1 LPFHSPL
8 RRGPITAGPRVD
20 APSRPYAAGQ
30 FLRNNR
36 QLTHRSLLLRLACG
50 VAIASSLAGC
60 DKKPSAAS
68 DATVTEA
75 VASLPT
81 SFAYDKGD
89 FSYAG
94 FEFQINTNA
103 GLVQNPYAKTASGDL
118 QQDFFHFTGALA
130 ESYEVSPDG
139 LTYIFHLHKGVL
151 SPAGHEL
158 TADDVLWT
166 YDRKWHSTSVA
177 PFISYP
183 AIIDPAKQFTKLG
196 KYDVSIKIDRAG
208 DGFTLLALLA
218 HVSGDI
224 YDSTLLKVHTTTD
237 DPYAVKWSAAHGN
250 FGFGAY
256 TLASFTPGQQL
267 VLVANP
273 HYYAG
278 EPKVK
283 KIIQQL
289 VPDAGT
295 RANLVRNKD
304 VDIATALLPADVAA
318 FSGTS
323 GVRVFTVNPVSYVRL
338 ELNTLSEPFKNVALR
353 RALRYAIPYD
363 QIVKEVYKGRAIIQ
377 KGYINPRY
385 PGATD
390 EGLEANVYDPDKVRQ
405 MLKDAGYTLPV
416 AFTIT
421 LPNAFPD
428 LQQAAVRIQSAA
440 SAAGIAITLR
450 TMPMAGAQQ
459 AFGTGNFQAYLI
471 AQQSISQSP
480 AYELMLQFTKGSP
493 LNNTGWLSDE
503 YNAAV
508 AKGVAVGDP
517 LTPEAGKWWNQ
528 AQQIWWQAAPML
540 PIAFIQPNT
549 AFGPRVQGYA
559 DRSDGTIDFASVS
572 FVK

>member
-1 LPFHSPL
+1 M
-8 RRGPITAGPRVD
+8 T
-20 APSRPYAAGQ
+20 SRS
-30 FLRNNR
+30 FLT
-36 QLTHRSLLLRLACG
+36 QLAFGLAIACG
-50 VAIASSLAGC
+50 LASCG
-60 DKKPSAAS
+60 KPSGGTS

-103 GLVQNPYAKTASGDL
+103 GLVQNPYAKTASGDM
-118 QQDFFHFTGALA
+118 QQDFFHFAGALA

-139 LTYIFHLHKGVL
+139 QTYIFHLHKGVV
-151 SPAGHEL
+151 SAAGHEL
-158 TADDVLWT
+158 TADDVLWS
-166 YDRKWHSTSVA
+166 YDRKWHSTSVT

-183 AIIDPAKQFTKLG
+183 AIVDPARQFKKLS
-196 KYDVSIKIDRAG
+196 KYDVAIKIDRAG

-224 YDSTLLKVHTTTD
+224 YDSTLLKQHATTE
-237 DPYAVKWSAAHGN
+237 DPYAVAWSATHGN

-256 TLASFTPGQQL
+256 TLESFTPGQKL

-278 EPKVK
+278 EPKVR
-283 KIIQQL
+283 KIIQEL

-304 VDIATALLPADVAA
+304 VDIATALRPADIASFGA
-318 FSGTS
+318 SS
-323 GVRVFTVNPVSYVRL
+323 GVKSFMVNPVSYVRL
-338 ELNTLSEPFKNVALR
+338 ELNTLSGPFKDAALR
-353 RALRYAIPYD
+353 RALRYAIPYE
-363 QIVKEVYKGRAIIQ
+363 QIAREVYKGRAEIQ

-390 EGLEANVYDPDKVRQ
+390 EGLENNVYDPDRARR
-405 MLKDAGYTLPV
+405 MLTDAGYTLPV

-428 LQQAAVRIQSAA
+428 LEQTAVQIQSAA
-440 SAAGIAITLR
+440 AAAGMAVALR

-459 AFGTGNFQAYLI
+459 AFGTENYQAYLI
-471 AQQSISQSP
+471 VQQSISQSP

-493 LNNTGWLSDE
+493 LNNTGWLSDDYE
-503 YNAAV
+503 AAV

-528 AQQIWWQAAPML
+528 AQRIWWQAAPML
-540 PIAFIQPNT
+540 PIVFVQPNT

-559 DRSDGTIDFASVS
+559 DRSDGTIDFANVS
-572 FVK
+572 LRSDASRH

>member
-1 LPFHSPL
+1 MTFESSN
-8 RRGPITAGPRVD
+8 RRLG
-20 APSRPYAAGQ
+20 
-30 FLRNNR
+30 
-36 QLTHRSLLLRLACG
+36 LALAL
-50 VAIASSLAGC
+50 AIGFCLAGC
-60 DKKPSAAS
+60 GQGSGDRS

-75 VASLPT
+75 VPALPT
-81 SFAYDKGD
+81 SFAYDAGD

-103 GLVQNPYAKTASGDL
+103 QLVQNPYARTASGDL
-118 QQDFFHFTGALA
+118 QQDFFHFAGALA
-130 ESYEVSPDG
+130 ESYDVSPDG
-139 LTYIFHLHKGVL
+139 LTYVFHLHKGVL

-158 TADDVLWT
+158 TADDVLWS

-196 KYDVSIKIDRAG
+196 KYDVAIKIDQAG

-224 YDSTLLKVHTTTD
+224 YDSTLLKEHATDD

-250 FGFGAY
+250 YGFGAY

-273 HYYAG
+273 NYYAG
-278 EPKVK
+278 EPAVR
-283 KIIQQL
+283 KIIQQV

-304 VDIATALLPADVAA
+304 VDIATALLPADVASFGA
-318 FSGTS
+318 AS
-323 GVRVFTVNPVSYVRL
+323 GVKVFTVNPVAYVRL
-338 ELNTLSEPFKNVALR
+338 ELNTVSGPLSDVALR

-363 QIVKEVYKGRAIIQ
+363 QIIKEVYKGRAISQ

-390 EGLEANVYDPDKVRQ
+390 DGLAANVYDPDKARKI
-405 MLKDAGYTLPV
+405 LTDAGYTLPV

-428 LQQAAVRIQSAA
+428 LQQTAVQIQSAA
-440 SAAGIAITLR
+440 SAAGMAIDLK
-450 TMPMAGAQQ
+450 TMPMAAAQQ
-459 AFGTGNFQAYLI
+459 AFGTRNYQVFLNV
-471 AQQSISQSP
+471 QQSISQSP

-493 LNNTGWLSDE
+493 LNNTGWLSKE
-503 YNAAV
+503 YEAAV

-517 LTPEAGKWWNQ
+517 LTPEAGKWWDE
-528 AQQIWWQAAPML
+528 AQKIWWQAAPTL
-540 PIAFIQPNT
+540 PIAFVQPNT
-549 AFGPRVQGYA
+549 AFGPRVQGYG

-572 FVK
+572 FTK